1 MPDHTIFYRE
11 ASLVSYLNLFMKK
24 AVYARFLW
32 LRYIYMYFKEVIT
45 QHRPTIK
52 NSKQKIFIEDVEEI
66 KQREAP

>member
-1 MPDHTIFYRE
+1 
-11 ASLVSYLNLFMKK
+11 MKK